1 MAATPTRFGTS
12 FLLSTV
18 VQQIVAYGVAAV
30 AFWPIH
36 QSPYLIIA
44 AGVAIVAGVAIAVA
58 GALRGWN
65 ALTLIGVTAA
75 AYLILGVP
83 AAVPDRTIGGVLPT
97 VPGLLDLVSGTALSW
112 KELLT
117 ISLPVGSYESLLIPV
132 FLSTLVLQVT
142 TLTIALRTGAS
153 ELAVI
158 GPVALFLVGT
168 VFGPLTG
175 AGTLPALLA
184 LLVLTTVFLVWT
196 RARKRQ
202 AAVRRLNEQAGT
214 VAQAGGD
221 RRRIGGRAAAGA
233 AVILIAAVGA
243 SLVATQLVPVSGP
256 RDVLRAAVE
265 KPFDPRDH
273 PSPLSAFRTWVGPR
287 GAEVP
292 QLTVTGLEP
301 GERLTVATLDTY
313 DGVVYTVGS
322 AAVSS
327 ASGAFTRVP
336 FPFDRSDIDGRRA
349 TLDVTV
355 QGYSGL
361 WVPEAGR
368 LRYVD
373 FQGPRAADLQSAF
386 YYNDNSGT
394 AADLVGL
401 DEGDSYR
408 VDTVIPPPVAED
420 DIVDLRPGGA
430 AVPTIA
436 QSPDELASVLAG
448 WTAGA
453 SSDGARLLAAIRGLK
468 QDGYISHGSPGE
480 PFSASGH
487 SVSRIAQLLVADPM
501 LGDAEQYAVTAALMA
516 RQLGF
521 PSRVVMGFRIPDEAS
536 AGESVEMLGADMTA
550 WIEVNTADQGWVAID
565 PNPPVREIPEKKPDD
580 ATKVARPQSVVPP
593 PAAEDQ
599 RSDIQIPPEVE
610 EEQPPTQEPVWL
622 SILLAVLT
630 VLGWV
635 LLVTALALSP
645 FLGVIAAKAARR
657 RRRRLR
663 GPPLQRI
670 AGAWA
675 EFTDAAVDNGVE
687 PAPHATRNEVAKA
700 VGSRESLVLAA
711 AVDRATFAPGQ
722 PADEDAAEV
731 WRRVDELCEGMS
743 AGRGRWERIKAMVT
757 LRSFRRHRDVT
768 RSARREGNA

>member
-1 MAATPTRFGTS
+1 MSAAPARFSTS

-18 VQQIVAYGVAAV
+18 IQQVVAYAVAAV

-36 QSPYLIIA
+36 QSPYLVVA

-65 ALTLIGVTAA
+65 ALVLLGVTTA
-75 AYLILGVP
+75 AYLLLGVP

-97 VPGLLDLVSGTALSW
+97 VPGLVDLVTGTALSW

-117 ISLPVGSYESLLIPV
+117 ISLPVGSYESLLVPV

-142 TLTIALRTGAS
+142 TLSVALRTRAP
-153 ELAVI
+153 ELAVV
-158 GPVALFLVGT
+158 GPVLLFLTGT
-168 VFGPLTG
+168 IFGPLTAG
-175 AGTLPALLA
+175 GTLPALLA
-184 LLVLTTVFLVWT
+184 LLVLTTLFLVWT

-214 VAQAGGD
+214 TAQAGVD

-233 AVILIAAVGA
+233 AVILAAAIGA
-243 SLVATQLVPVSGP
+243 SLLATQVVPVAGP

-265 KPFDPRDH
+265 KPFDPRDY
-273 PSPLSAFRTWVGPR
+273 PSPLSAFRTWVGER

-292 QLTVTGLEP
+292 QLTVTGLQS
-301 GERLTVATLDTY
+301 GERLAVATLDTY

-322 AAVSS
+322 SSVSS
-327 ASGAFTRVP
+327 ASGSFTRVP
-336 FPFDRSDIDGRRA
+336 FPFDRSDLEGRRA
-349 TLDVTV
+349 TVDVSV
-355 QGYSGL
+355 LGYSGV

-394 AADLVGL
+394 AADLAGL
-401 DEGDSYR
+401 TQGDAYR
-408 VDTVIPPPVAED
+408 VDTVIPAPVAED
-420 DIVDLRPGGA
+420 AIADLRPGGA

-436 QSPDELASVLAG
+436 QSPDELASALAG
-448 WTAGA
+448 WTADA
-453 SSDGARLLAAIRGLK
+453 STDGERLLAAIRGLK
-468 QDGYISHGSPGE
+468 QDGYVSHGGPGE

-487 SVSRIAQLLVADPM
+487 SVYRIARLLVSDPM

-521 PSRVVMGFRIPDEAS
+521 PSRVVLGFQMPDEVS
-536 AGESVEMLGADMTA
+536 AGQTVEMLGSDMSA

-565 PNPPVREIPEKKPDD
+565 PNPPVRDIPEEKPDD

-593 PAAEDQ
+593 PSAEDQ

-610 EEQPPTQEPVWL
+610 QEQPPAEEPVWL

-630 VLGWV
+630 VLGWA
-635 LLVTALALSP
+635 LLAAALALSP
-645 FLGVIAAKAARR
+645 FLSVIAAKAARR

-670 AGAWA
+670 AAAWA

-687 PAPHATRNEVAKA
+687 PAPHATRNEVAQA
-700 VGSRESLVLAA
+700 IGSRDSLVLAA
-711 AVDRATFAPGQ
+711 AVDRATFGPGQ
-722 PADEDAAEV
+722 PAEEDAVEV
-731 WRRVDELCEGMS
+731 WRRVDELRDGLYS
-743 AGRGRWERIKAMVT
+743 DRGRWERVKSMVT
-757 LRSFRRHRDVT
+757 LRSFRRNRDESRT
-768 RSARREGNA
+768 TRREGNA